1 MVADREAWRAAAHGV
16 AKNRRDRAT
25 EHVALRAPAHFHP
38 PVYPEFPRLLL
49 NPQPTGVSA
58 PPRVTSSSLLRP
70 GPPDVNVP
78 SVTPSTFTLPPSALL
93 ARSPP
98 CPLLFPPP
106 VSILL
111 IQGLLAPVR
120 ACCSCWSRPSHP
132 LPLALSLCVHT
143 RACYPSFPRTLRRLS
158 PTLTGP
164 CAPLGPSFHRKI
176 TICIVSRH
184 TLNPLHHGLDCFHVH
199 SSETVFLK
207 ATPEAAS
214 QTCSR
219 CHHSGTVPRRAPPL
233 GLNALELASSS
244 Y

>member
-1 MVADREAWRAAAHGV
+1 MSMS
-16 AKNRRDRAT
+16 
-25 EHVALRAPAHFHP
+25 LQS
-38 PVYPEFPRLLL
+38 PRLHSHC
-49 NPQPTGVSA
+49 P
-58 PPRVTSSSLLRP
+58 
-70 GPPDVNVP
+70 
-78 SVTPSTFTLPPSALL
+78 LPPSWLGACLAL
-93 ARSPP
+93 SFF
-98 CPLLFPPP
+98 LLLR
-106 VSILL
+106 VSCWSRVCLL
-111 IQGLLAPVR
+111 LWELY
-120 ACCSCWSRPSHP
+120 CSCWSHPSHL

-176 TICIVSRH
+176 VICVVSRH
-184 TLNPLHHGLDCFHVH
+184 TLNPLHHSLDCFHVH

-219 CHHSGTVPRRAPPL
+219 CHHSGPVLRRAPPL
-233 GLNALELASSS
+233 GLKALQLASSS